1 MSGLELTGKWTQSSW
16 DQADKFLAFRDDW
29 DTFMTKTAKELAD
42 YAQEYFKPMLNV
54 RNNPRG
60 NGDTKE
66 SIQSEINHSADGF
79 DIEYTGL
86 LSAYYMDVGNF
97 PAGQEMWANSYGM
110 KAFPVDQRFYGK
122 GMPYA
127 TVIHGMGHFT
137 SGVPTHWSEKT
148 AEHLA
153 EGKALEI
160 AVDHFA
166 EFLRGVVIT

>member
-1 MSGLELTGKWTQSSW
+1 MSGIEVTGKWTQSSW
-16 DQADKFLAFRDDW
+16 DQANKFLAFRGDW
-29 DTFMTKTAKELAD
+29 DMFMYKTARELAE

-66 SIQSEINHSADGF
+66 SIKAHITQSGDGF
-79 DIEYTGL
+79 DIDFEGL
-86 LSAYYMDVGNF
+86 LSAYYMDIGNG
-97 PAGQEMWANSYGM
+97 PPGVERWARSYGM
-110 KAFPVDQRFYGK
+110 HAFPVDQRFGS
-122 GMPYA
+122 PVYA
-127 TVIHGMGHFT
+127 TVIHGMGHYT

-148 AEHLA
+148 ATHLA

-166 EFLRGVVIT
+166 EFLREVVIT

>member
-1 MSGLELTGKWTQSSW
+1 MSGIEVTGKWNQSAW

-29 DTFMTKTAKELAD
+29 DTFMMKTSKELAD

-60 NGDTKE
+60 NGDTRE

-97 PAGQEMWANSYGM
+97 PAGAVLDAGAFGM
-110 KAFPVDQRFYGK
+110 KAFPIDQRFG
-122 GMPYA
+122 PPFLSR
-127 TVIHGMGHFT
+127 TIHGMGHYT

-153 EGKALEI
+153 EGKGLEI
-160 AVDHFA
+160 AIDHFA